1 MANIQRIPTIVLNA
15 NTIYGSINSQGVN
28 YMAKRKASNE
38 KSDLARRWEGLD
50 LDLLPID
57 NLDVSILDALRDNS
71 RRSNAEIARIL
82 KTSEATIRRRV
93 RSMIEKGIIEGF
105 STYINYSLIENPV
118 KAYIHLKVRTEMMD
132 NVVGKIKS
140 HDMLLA
146 LYRVAGEYDL
156 LCVTLF
162 SSMNGLHEFIDY
174 FLSTDGIIETNT
186 QIVMK
191 AHKGVPWTGI

>member
-1 MANIQRIPTIVLNA
+1 MFKPNKKAEKCGL
-15 NTIYGSINSQGVN
+15 
-28 YMAKRKASNE
+28 AK
-38 KSDLARRWEGLD
+38 RWEGLD

-57 NLDVSILDALRDNS
+57 SLDVSILCILRDNS
-71 RRSNAEIARIL
+71 RASNAEIARML
-82 KTSEATIRRRV
+82 DTSEATIRRRIK
-93 RSMIEKGIIEGF
+93 SMMDKGIIEGF

-118 KAYIHLKVRTEMMD
+118 KAYIHLKIRTDLMEE
-132 NVVGKIKS
+132 VIKKIKA

-146 LYRVAGEYDL
+146 LYRVTGEFDL

-162 SSMNGLHEFIDY
+162 SSMNGLHEFLDY
-174 FLSTDGIIETNT
+174 FLGIEGIIETNS

>member
-1 MANIQRIPTIVLNA
+1 MF
-15 NTIYGSINSQGVN
+15 NSKKKVEKCEL
-28 YMAKRKASNE
+28 AK
-38 KSDLARRWEGLD
+38 RWEGLD

-57 NLDVSILDALRDNS
+57 SLDVSILCILRENS
-71 RRSNAEIARIL
+71 RASNAEIARML
-82 KTSEATIRRRV
+82 DTSEATIRRRI
-93 RSMIEKGIIEGF
+93 RGMMDKGIIEGF

-118 KAYIHLKVRTEMMD
+118 KAYIHLKIRTESMEE
-132 NVVGKIKS
+132 VIERIKS

-146 LYRVAGEYDL
+146 LYRVTGEYDL

-162 SSMNGLHEFIDY
+162 SSMNGLHEFLDY
-174 FLSTDGIIETNT
+174 FLGIDGIIETNT

>member
-1 MANIQRIPTIVLNA
+1 MSRSKKRIAN
-15 NTIYGSINSQGVN
+15 S
-28 YMAKRKASNE
+28 E
-38 KSDLARRWEGLD
+38 LARRWEGLD
-50 LDLLPID
+50 LDMLPID
-57 NLDVSILDALRDNS
+57 SLDVSILDILRENS
-71 RRSNAEIARIL
+71 RTSNAEIARML
-82 KTSEATIRRRV
+82 ETSEATIRRRIK
-93 RSMIEKGIIEGF
+93 SMMDKGIIEGF

-118 KAYIHLKVRTEMMD
+118 KAYIHIKVKTERMEI
-132 NVVGKIKS
+132 VVDKIKS

-162 SSMNGLHEFIDY
+162 SSMTGLHEFIDY
-174 FLSTDGIIETNT
+174 FLGIDGIIETNT

>member
-1 MANIQRIPTIVLNA
+1 MSNDKSGL
-15 NTIYGSINSQGVN
+15 
-28 YMAKRKASNE
+28 AKRW
-38 KSDLARRWEGLD
+38 DGLD

-57 NLDVSILDALRDNS
+57 EMDVKILDILRDNS
-71 RRSNAEIARIL
+71 RVSNAEIARLL
-82 KTSEATIRRRV
+82 KTSEATIRRRIRTLV
-93 RSMIEKGIIEGF
+93 EKGIIAGF

-118 KAYIHLKVRTEMMD
+118 KAYIHLKISTEQME
-132 NVVGKIKS
+132 KIIKRLKS

-146 LYRVAGEYDL
+146 LYRVSGEYDI

-162 SSMNGLHEFIDY
+162 SSMGNLHEFIDY
-174 FLSTDGIIETNT
+174 FLGIDGIIESNT

>member
-1 MANIQRIPTIVLNA
+1 MVRQHKNV
-15 NTIYGSINSQGVN
+15 
-28 YMAKRKASNE
+28 E
-38 KSDLARRWEGLD
+38 KSGLARRWEGLD

-57 NLDVSILDALRDNS
+57 SLDVDILDILRENS
-71 RRSNAEIARIL
+71 RTSNAEIARIL
-82 KTSEATIRRRV
+82 KTSEATIRRRIK
-93 RSMIEKGIIEGF
+93 SMMDKGIIEGF
-105 STYINYSLIENPV
+105 STFINYSKIENPV
-118 KAYIHLKVRTEMMD
+118 KAYIHLKVRTENMEE
-132 NVVGKIKS
+132 VVDRIKS

-162 SSMNGLHEFIDY
+162 SSMTGLHEFIDY
-174 FLSTDGIIETNT
+174 FLGIDGIIETNT

>member
-1 MANIQRIPTIVLNA
+1 MV
-15 NTIYGSINSQGVN
+15 
-28 YMAKRKASNE
+28 
-38 KSDLARRWEGLD
+38 KSDLAKRWEGMD

-57 NLDVSILDALRDNS
+57 TMDVRLLDILRDNS
-71 RRSNAEIARIL
+71 RTSNAEIARML
-82 KTSEATIRRRV
+82 ATSEATIRRRI
-93 RSMIEKGIIEGF
+93 RSLIDKGIIAGF

-118 KAYIHLKVRTEMMD
+118 KAYIHLKIRTEKMD
-132 NVVGKIKS
+132 YVIEKIKS
-140 HDMLLA
+140 HDMLLG
-146 LYRVAGEYDL
+146 LYRVAGEYDI

-174 FLSTDGIIETNT
+174 FLGVDGIIETNT

>member
-1 MANIQRIPTIVLNA
+1 MFKPNKKAEKCEL
-15 NTIYGSINSQGVN
+15 
-28 YMAKRKASNE
+28 AK
-38 KSDLARRWEGLD
+38 RWEGLD

-57 NLDVSILDALRDNS
+57 SLDVKILCILRDNS
-71 RRSNAEIARIL
+71 RASNAEVARML
-82 KTSEATIRRRV
+82 DTSEATIRRRIK
-93 RSMIEKGIIEGF
+93 SMMDKGIIEGF

-118 KAYIHLKVRTEMMD
+118 KAYIHLKIRTDLMED
-132 NVVGKIKS
+132 VIEKIKA

-146 LYRVAGEYDL
+146 LYRVTGEFDL

-162 SSMNGLHEFIDY
+162 SSMNGLHEFLDY
-174 FLSTDGIIETNT
+174 FLGIEGIIETNS

>member
-1 MANIQRIPTIVLNA
+1 M
-15 NTIYGSINSQGVN
+15 SQSKKQTVKTG
-28 YMAKRKASNE
+28 
-38 KSDLARRWEGLD
+38 LARRWEGLD

-57 NLDVSILDALRDNS
+57 SLDVSILDILRDNS
-71 RRSNAEIARIL
+71 RISNAEIARIL
-82 KTSEATIRRRV
+82 KTSEATIRRRIK
-93 RSMIEKGIIEGF
+93 SMIDKGIIEGF

-118 KAYIHLKVRTEMMD
+118 KAYIHLKIRTEKMD
-132 NVVGKIKS
+132 AVVDRIKS

-146 LYRVAGEYDL
+146 LYRVAGEYDI

-174 FLSTDGIIETNT
+174 FLEIDGIIETNT

>member
-1 MANIQRIPTIVLNA
+1 M
-15 NTIYGSINSQGVN
+15 S
-28 YMAKRKASNE
+28 
-38 KSDLARRWEGLD
+38 KSKKQPVKTGLARRWEGLD

-57 NLDVSILDALRDNS
+57 NLDVSILDILRNNS
-71 RRSNAEIARIL
+71 RISNAEIARGL
-82 KTSEATIRRRV
+82 KTSEATIRRRIKTMV
-93 RSMIEKGIIEGF
+93 DKGIIVGF

-118 KAYIHLKVRTEMMD
+118 KAYIHLKIRTERMD
-132 NVVGKIKS
+132 AVVDRIKS

-146 LYRVAGEYDL
+146 LYRVAGEYDV

-174 FLSTDGIIETNT
+174 FLEIDGIIETNT

>member
-1 MANIQRIPTIVLNA
+1 MYKTPKN
-15 NTIYGSINSQGVN
+15 
-28 YMAKRKASNE
+28 KE
-38 KSDLARRWEGLD
+38 KFDLAKRWEGLD

-57 NLDVSILDALRDNS
+57 SLDVDILCVLRENS
-71 RRSNAEIARIL
+71 RTSNAEIARIL
-82 KTSEATIRRRV
+82 GTSEATIRRRIKG
-93 RSMIEKGIIEGF
+93 MMDKGIIVGF

-118 KAYIHLKVRTEMMD
+118 KAYIHLKVRTERMET
-132 NVVGKIKS
+132 VVERISS

-146 LYRVAGEYDL
+146 LYRVTGEYDL

-162 SSMNGLHEFIDY
+162 NSMDGLHEFIDY
-174 FLSTDGIIETNT
+174 FLGIDGIIETNT

>member
-1 MANIQRIPTIVLNA
+1 MV
-15 NTIYGSINSQGVN
+15 
-28 YMAKRKASNE
+28 KRKSSRE
-38 KSDLARRWEGLD
+38 KSELARRWEGLD

-57 NLDVSILDALRDNS
+57 SLDVNILDILRENS
-71 RRSNAEIARIL
+71 RTSNAVIARML
-82 KTSEATIRRRV
+82 GTSEATIRRRIKN
-93 RSMIEKGIIEGF
+93 MMDKGIIVGF

-118 KAYIHLKVRTEMMD
+118 KAYIHIKVRTEKMES
-132 NVVGKIKS
+132 VVDKIKS

-146 LYRVAGEYDL
+146 LYRVAGEYDI
-156 LCVTLF
+156 LCVTMF

-174 FLSTDGIIETNT
+174 FLGIDGIIETNT